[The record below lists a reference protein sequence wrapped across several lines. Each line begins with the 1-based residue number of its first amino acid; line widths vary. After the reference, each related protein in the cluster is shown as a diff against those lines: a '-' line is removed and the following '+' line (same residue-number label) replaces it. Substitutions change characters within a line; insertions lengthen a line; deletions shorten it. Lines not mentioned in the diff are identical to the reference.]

1 MPDPESPPAQQPDAL
16 IPELLFA
23 TRNRGKARE
32 VREMLAP
39 LGVRVTTLDDHGE
52 TFSGH
57 DPEESA
63 PTFVGNALIKA
74 RAAAERVD
82 LPALADDS
90 GLEVD
95 ALGGAPGVHSARYAG
110 VQGDDA
116 ANNRKLVAALEGVHP
131 LARTARFRCALVL
144 FLPDTA
150 PPGPFDILRS
160 ARPGSVDLAS
170 GDGRPVRLE
179 DGVAVAWNGVIE
191 GRMID
196 EPRGEGGF
204 GYDPYFLLPERGVT
218 TAELAPEDKNAL
230 SHRGQAVRQ
239 MVRWLQALRTAL

>member
-116 ANNRKLVAALEGVHP
+116 ANNRKLVAAL
-131 LARTARFRCALVL
+131 
-144 FLPDTA
+144 
-150 PPGPFDILRS
+150 DILRS